1 MEKLKIIFFLLISNL
16 SFAQINY
23 KNLTIEL
30 IKQIEVN
37 NFTKQFPI
45 DPILV
50 KINELPDSLQ
60 KEYFRKNI
68 KLFLTEI
75 AYGHKPKYLQ
85 YQSLKETIDIELINS
100 YILAIESGKSM
111 SEFVEKLE
119 PNIPIFKKLAPLSN
133 IDILPQLAENLNFY
147 RYLNRFSLDKYI
159 VLNIPSA
166 YLTYYHHH
174 KNILEMKVIVGRSQN
189 ETPRLASYIESIT
202 VYPYWVPTRNIATKE
217 LLPLIK
223 KNIKYL
229 EQGGFDV
236 LDYKG
241 NLINPYRI
249 NWKALSA
256 KNFPYK
262 LRQSTGC
269 DNSLGLLKF
278 NLVNPFSVY
287 LHDTKHQKA
296 AQALF
301 EKESRFFSHGCM
313 RLSKPMELANL
324 IADKPMFDDEFM
336 DTCLKE
342 AKSQLIPLNNKIP
355 VFIIYQTQQLD
366 ENGAFHQYKNPYKLK
381 VQ

>member
-1 MEKLKIIFFLLISNL
+1 MTYFKTLFLLFITNFL
-16 SFAQINY
+16 SAQINY
-23 KNLTIEL
+23 KNLSIEL

-37 NFTKQFPI
+37 NFTKKFPI

-50 KINELPDSLQ
+50 KINEMPDSLQ
-60 KEYFRKNI
+60 KEYFQKNA
-68 KLFLTEI
+68 KLFLFEI

-85 YQSLKETIDIELINS
+85 HQSLEENIDNELVNNSLNLIEN
-100 YILAIESGKSM
+100 GKSI
-111 SEFVEKLE
+111 SEIIEKIE
-119 PNIPIFKKLAPLSN
+119 PNIPIFKKLKPISQ
-133 IDILPQLAENLNFY
+133 IDSLPQLAENLNFY

-166 YLTYYHHH
+166 YLTLYHDH
-174 KNILEMKVIVGRSQN
+174 KNILEMRAIVGRQQN

-202 VYPYWVPTRNIATKE
+202 VYPYWVPTRSIATKE

-223 KNIKYL
+223 RNIKYL
-229 EQGGFDV
+229 ESGGFDV
-236 LDYKG
+236 LDLKG
-241 NLINPYRI
+241 NLVNPYEI
-249 NWKALSA
+249 NWKALSE

-296 AQALF
+296 AQDLF
-301 EKESRFFSHGCM
+301 EKENRFFSHGCM

-324 IADKPMFDDEFM
+324 IADKSMFDEEFM
-336 DTCLKE
+336 DICLKE
-342 AKSQLIPLNNKIP
+342 AKSQVIPMKDKIP
-355 VFIIYQTQQLD
+355 VFVIYQTQQLD
-366 ENGAFHQYKNPYKLK
+366 ESGQFHQYKNPYRLK